1 MKGVV
6 LAGGRGTRL
15 RPMTKIMNKHV
26 LPVYDE
32 PMIFYPVRTL
42 IDNGI
47 SEILV
52 ISTPEHIGGYI
63 QLLEAE
69 FDAEFSYRVQDEP
82 AGIAHAIQ
90 LAEDFVDD
98 RFAVVLGDN
107 LVIDD
112 LQPDIERFS
121 ESDDDAMIF
130 LKEVSD
136 PSRYGVAE
144 VDDDDVV
151 RLKEKPEDP
160 ETNLAVVGLYLY
172 TADVFE
178 EIPSLTASDR
188 GELEVTDLNRRYLEE
203 DSLSYGTLGGQ
214 WFDVG
219 TPEGLFRASQ
229 FVRQHESDDE

>member
-15 RPMTKIMNKHV
+15 RPMTEIMNKHV

-47 SEILV
+47 SEILI

-63 QLLEAE
+63 QLLESE
-69 FDAEFSYRVQDEP
+69 FDADFSYKVQVEP
-82 AGIAHAIQ
+82 AGIAHAVR

-107 LVIDD
+107 IVMDD
-112 LQPDIERFS
+112 LNDTFAAFETGQEDC
-121 ESDDDAMIF
+121 MIF
-130 LKEVSD
+130 LKEVAD

-144 VDDDDVV
+144 VDGEEVV
-151 RLKEKPEDP
+151 ELREKPEEP
-160 ETNLAVVGLYLY
+160 QTNLAVIGMYLY
-172 TADVFE
+172 TEDVFDR
-178 EIPSLTASDR
+178 IPQLSKSDR
-188 GELEVTDLNRRYLEE
+188 GELEITDLNRTYMEE
-203 DSLSYGTLGGQ
+203 GNIAYSELDGQ

-219 TPEGLFRASQ
+219 TPDGLLKASN
-229 FVRQHESDDE
+229 VVKEARDAK

>member
-42 IDNGI
+42 LKNGI

-52 ISTPEHIGGYI
+52 ISAPEYIGGYI
-63 QLLEAE
+63 QLLEE
-69 FDAEFSYRVQDEP
+69 TFENAEFSYKVQDKP

-90 LAEDFVDD
+90 LAERFVDGT
-98 RFAVVLGDN
+98 FAVVLGDN
-107 LVIDD
+107 IVMDD
-112 LQPDIERFS
+112 IREDITGFDD
-121 ESDDDAMIF
+121 SDEDCMIF

-144 VDDDDVV
+144 VEDDRVV
-151 RLKEKPEDP
+151 DLKEKPDSP
-160 ETNLAVVGLYLY
+160 ETNTAVIGLYLY
-172 TADVFE
+172 TSDVFE
-178 EIPSLTASDR
+178 RIPELSKSDR
-188 GELEVTDLNRRYLEE
+188 GELEVTDLNRTYIE
-203 DSLSYGTLGGQ
+203 DDALGYSELDGQ

-219 TPEGLFRASQ
+219 TPDGLLKASN
-229 FVRQHESDDE
+229 FVAESRDA

>member
-42 IDNGI
+42 LENGI

-52 ISTPEHIGGYI
+52 ISAPEYIGGYI
-63 QLLEAE
+63 QLLEEE
-69 FDAEFSYRVQDEP
+69 FEDAEFSYKVQDEP

-90 LAEDFVDD
+90 LAKRFVDD
-98 RFAVVLGDN
+98 TFAVVLGDN
-107 LVIDD
+107 IVMDD
-112 LQPDIERFS
+112 IS
-121 ESDDDAMIF
+121 ESITEFDESDEECMIF

-144 VDDDDVV
+144 VEDDRVIE
-151 RLKEKPEDP
+151 LKEKPDSP
-160 ETNLAVVGLYLY
+160 ETNTAVIGLYLY
-172 TADVFE
+172 TSDVFDR
-178 EIPSLTASDR
+178 IPELTKSDR
-188 GELEVTDLNRRYLEE
+188 GELEVTDLNRTYIED
-203 DSLSYGTLGGQ
+203 DSLGYSELDGQ

-219 TPEGLFRASQ
+219 TPDGLLKASN
-229 FVRQHESDDE
+229 FVAESRDA